1 MEPVMKFFILILLLF
16 TTIFIKCQSIVPVAN
31 VQGKAEYINFRPGA
45 FYHKFSANI
54 DPVLRIHPG
63 DTILTET
70 VDAAGFDKT
79 GKKREQ
85 GGNPLTGPFF
95 IEGSSE
101 GDVLAVTIT
110 KLILNRSTAF
120 TTESFS
126 SRSLPKGSWHDDKKV
141 KIVNWKVDT
150 SAGFAILNDTA
161 YEHLRDFKVP
171 LRPFLGCIGVAPA
184 NSKNEILS
192 FFQGPFGGNLD
203 FERIT
208 QSATVYLPVFHEGA
222 YLYVGDGHAL
232 EGDGEIAGNALETSL
247 DIEFVVSLIKK
258 ESLRIDNPRVE
269 DSADLMA
276 IGVDKSLDNALK
288 IATAELLAWLQND
301 YHLSSREATQ
311 VMSTSI
317 EYQVAEIADPNV
329 EVVARI
335 KKDILK
341 QLKK

>member
-1 MEPVMKFFILILLLF
+1 MESFMKIFILILFLF
-16 TTIFIKCQSIVPVAN
+16 TTVCLKCQSILPIAKAQVKVA
-31 VQGKAEYINFRPGA
+31 YINFRPSA

-54 DPVLRIHPG
+54 APVLRIQPG

-70 VDAAGFDKT
+70 VDAAGYDKT

-95 IEGSSE
+95 IEGSSA
-101 GDVLAVTIT
+101 GDVLAVTII
-110 KLILNRSTAF
+110 KLVLNRSTAF

-126 SRSLPKGSWHDDKKV
+126 SRSLLRGLWHDDKRV
-141 KIVNWKVDT
+141 KIVNWKIDT
-150 SAGFAILNDTA
+150 ATGFAILSDTS
-161 YEHLRDFKVP
+161 YEHLRDFRVP
-171 LRPFLGCIGVAPA
+171 LRPFLGCIGVAPS
-184 NSKNEILS
+184 NNKNEILS

-232 EGDGEIAGNALETSL
+232 QGDGEIAGNALETSL
-247 DIEFVVSLIKK
+247 DIEFAVTLIKK
-258 ESLRIDNPRVE
+258 ESLSINNPRVE

-276 IGVDKSLDNALK
+276 IGVDKSLDKALK
-288 IATAELLAWLQND
+288 IATSELLTWLQND
-301 YHLSSREATQ
+301 YHLSNREATQ